1 MRFIKKNEEVL
12 GLSICKKGQIMENQ
26 KNEFDD
32 IILEKSN
39 KSEKVKKILLRVIAL
54 VILFLA
60 IMIVMKLINGSGDE
74 NTQNQSVLPSEP
86 IATQDNN
93 NDTSFESMPITDN
106 TSAEDQFEALRKQ
119 FQDEQNTTQNT
130 TTSSLNN
137 NDSTNF
143 AIPDQ
148 EVPAEP
154 TATTS
159 ENTTPQASAPK
170 QEVKQTAKP
179 KEEAKKQI
187 AVKKEK
193 ESAKQ
198 TPKKEQNANDL
209 FKNVDAKPVHPS
221 GLASGIYVQIF
232 SVSNLD
238 QKSKEL
244 ASVKQKGYDYK
255 LYKTTVGGKE
265 ITKVL
270 IGPFEKTDIAA
281 ELAKIRKDI
290 AKDAFSFTLK

>member
-1 MRFIKKNEEVL
+1 
-12 GLSICKKGQIMENQ
+12 MENQ

-130 TTSSLNN
+130 TASSSNN

-143 AIPDQ
+143 AMPDQ

-154 TATTS
+154 TAATS
-159 ENTTPQASAPK
+159 ENTAPQASAPK
-170 QEVKQTAKP
+170 QEVKQTVKP

-244 ASVKQKGYDYK
+244 VSVKQKGYDYK

-270 IGPFEKTDIAA
+270 IGPFEKADIAA

>member
-1 MRFIKKNEEVL
+1 
-12 GLSICKKGQIMENQ
+12 MENQ

-130 TTSSLNN
+130 TTSSSNN
-137 NDSTNF
+137 NDSANF
-143 AIPDQ
+143 AMPDQ

-154 TATTS
+154 TTTAS

-170 QEVKQTAKP
+170 QEVKQTVKP
-179 KEEAKKQI
+179 KEEVKKQT

-193 ESAKQ
+193 ESTKQ

-270 IGPFEKTDIAA
+270 IGPFEKADIAA

>member
-1 MRFIKKNEEVL
+1 
-12 GLSICKKGQIMENQ
+12 MENQ

-119 FQDEQNTTQNT
+119 FQDEQNTT
-130 TTSSLNN
+130 TSSSNN
-137 NDSTNF
+137 NDTANF
-143 AIPDQ
+143 AMPDQ

-154 TATTS
+154 TATAS

-179 KEEAKKQI
+179 KEEAKKQT

-270 IGPFEKTDIAA
+270 IGPFEKADIAA

>member
-93 NDTSFESMPITDN
+93 DDTSFESMPITDN

-119 FQDEQNTTQNT
+119 FQDEQNTT
-130 TTSSLNN
+130 TSSSNN
-137 NDSTNF
+137 NDSANF
-143 AIPDQ
+143 AMPEQ

-159 ENTTPQASAPK
+159 ENTTPQASVPK
-170 QEVKQTAKP
+170 Q
-179 KEEAKKQI
+179 EAKKQI

-232 SVSNLD
+232 SVNNLD

-270 IGPFEKTDIAA
+270 IGPFEKADIAA

>member
-86 IATQDNN
+86 MATQDNN

-119 FQDEQNTTQNT
+119 FQDEQNTT
-130 TTSSLNN
+130 TSSSNN
-137 NDSTNF
+137 NDTTNF
-143 AIPDQ
+143 AMPDQ

-154 TATTS
+154 IATAS
-159 ENTTPQASAPK
+159 ETTPQASTPK

-179 KEEAKKQI
+179 KEEAKKQT

-270 IGPFEKTDIAA
+270 IGPFEKADIAA

>member
-1 MRFIKKNEEVL
+1 
-12 GLSICKKGQIMENQ
+12 MENQ

-143 AIPDQ
+143 AMPDQ

-154 TATTS
+154 TATTL

-270 IGPFEKTDIAA
+270 IGPFEKADIAA

>member
-1 MRFIKKNEEVL
+1 
-12 GLSICKKGQIMENQ
+12 MENQ

-130 TTSSLNN
+130 TASSSNN

-143 AIPDQ
+143 AMPDQ

-154 TATTS
+154 TTATS
-159 ENTTPQASAPK
+159 ENTAPQASAPK
-170 QEVKQTAKP
+170 QEVKQTVKP

-270 IGPFEKTDIAA
+270 IGPFEKADIAA

>member
-1 MRFIKKNEEVL
+1 
-12 GLSICKKGQIMENQ
+12 MENQ

-130 TTSSLNN
+130 TASSSNN

-143 AIPDQ
+143 AMPDQ
-148 EVPAEP
+148 EVPAES
-154 TATTS
+154 TAATS
-159 ENTTPQASAPK
+159 ENTAPQASAPK
-170 QEVKQTAKP
+170 QEVKQTVKP

-270 IGPFEKTDIAA
+270 IGPFEKADIAA

>member
-1 MRFIKKNEEVL
+1 
-12 GLSICKKGQIMENQ
+12 MENQ

-39 KSEKVKKILLRVIAL
+39 KSEKIKKILLRVIAL

-130 TTSSLNN
+130 TASSSNN

-143 AIPDQ
+143 AMPDQ

-154 TATTS
+154 TAATS
-159 ENTTPQASAPK
+159 ENTAPQASAPK
-170 QEVKQTAKP
+170 QEVKQTVKP
-179 KEEAKKQI
+179 KEEAKKQT

-193 ESAKQ
+193 ESTKQ

-270 IGPFEKTDIAA
+270 IGPFEKADIAA

>member
-1 MRFIKKNEEVL
+1 
-12 GLSICKKGQIMENQ
+12 MENQ

-130 TTSSLNN
+130 TASSSNN

-143 AIPDQ
+143 AMPDQ
-148 EVPAEP
+148 EIPSESTV
-154 TATTS
+154 TTS
-159 ENTTPQASAPK
+159 ENTAPQASAPK
-170 QEVKQTAKP
+170 QEVKQTVKP
-179 KEEAKKQI
+179 KEEAKKQTV
-187 AVKKEK
+187 VKKEK

-255 LYKTTVGGKE
+255 LYKTVVGGKE

-270 IGPFEKTDIAA
+270 IGPFEKADIAA

>member
-1 MRFIKKNEEVL
+1 
-12 GLSICKKGQIMENQ
+12 MENQ

-106 TSAEDQFEALRKQ
+106 TSAEDQFEVLRKQ

-130 TTSSLNN
+130 TTSSSNN
-137 NDSTNF
+137 NDTTNF
-143 AIPDQ
+143 AMPDQ

-159 ENTTPQASAPK
+159 ANTTPQASTPK
-170 QEVKQTAKP
+170 QEVTQTAKS
-179 KEEAKKQI
+179 KEEAKKQT

-255 LYKTTVGGKE
+255 LYKTTVGSKE

-270 IGPFEKTDIAA
+270 IGPFEKADIAA

>member
-1 MRFIKKNEEVL
+1 MENVFNAQNIEFLMQGLFLTLKIALATCIISIVFGTFLAITKNYGDRLSKFLAACYIDIFRNTPLLLWMLAACFVL
-12 GLSICKKGQIMENQ
+12 PVFFGQFPQAFWGTIGFSLYTSSVMAEIIRGGLNSIPKGQFEAAYSQ
-26 KNEFDD
+26 GFGKFFT
-32 IILEKSN
+32 LF

-130 TTSSLNN
+130 TTSSSNN
-137 NDSTNF
+137 NDTTNF
-143 AIPDQ
+143 AMPDQ

-159 ENTTPQASAPK
+159 ANTTPQASTPK
-170 QEVKQTAKP
+170 QEVTQTAKS
-179 KEEAKKQI
+179 KEEAKNKQ
-187 AVKKEK
+187 
-193 ESAKQ
+193 
-198 TPKKEQNANDL
+198 L
-209 FKNVDAKPVHPS
+209 
-221 GLASGIYVQIF
+221 
-232 SVSNLD
+232 
-238 QKSKEL
+238 
-244 ASVKQKGYDYK
+244 
-255 LYKTTVGGKE
+255 
-265 ITKVL
+265 
-270 IGPFEKTDIAA
+270 
-281 ELAKIRKDI
+281 
-290 AKDAFSFTLK
+290 

>member
-1 MRFIKKNEEVL
+1 
-12 GLSICKKGQIMENQ
+12 MENQ

-130 TTSSLNN
+130 TASSSNN

-143 AIPDQ
+143 AMPDQ

-154 TATTS
+154 TAATS
-159 ENTTPQASAPK
+159 ENTAPQASAPK
-170 QEVKQTAKP
+170 QEVKQTVKP
-179 KEEAKKQI
+179 KEEAKKQT

-193 ESAKQ
+193 ESTKQ

-255 LYKTTVGGKE
+255 LYKTTVVGKE

-270 IGPFEKTDIAA
+270 IGPFEKADIAA

>member
-1 MRFIKKNEEVL
+1 MEKKE
-12 GLSICKKGQIMENQ
+12 
-26 KNEFDD
+26 NEFDD

-39 KSEKVKKILLRVIAL
+39 KSEKIKKILLRVIAL

-60 IMIVMKLINGSGDE
+60 IMIVMKLINGGGDE

-86 IATQDNN
+86 IATQDGN
-93 NDTSFESMPITDN
+93 NDTSFESMPITDS

-119 FQDEQNTTQNT
+119 FQDEQNATSNT
-130 TTSSLNN
+130 IAPSSNN
-137 NDSTNF
+137 NDSANF
-143 AIPDQ
+143 TMPDQ

-154 TATTS
+154 TTPENATQTNVS
-159 ENTTPQASAPK
+159 K
-170 QEVKQTAKP
+170 QEQTQTAKP
-179 KEEAKKQI
+179 KDEVKKPTI
-187 AVKKEK
+187 VKKEPV
-193 ESAKQ
+193 KQ
-198 TPKKEQNANDL
+198 TSQKEQNANDL

-255 LYKTTVGGKE
+255 LYKATVGGKE

-270 IGPFEKTDIAA
+270 IGPFEKEKVAA
-281 ELAKIRKDI
+281 ELAKIRKDV

>member
-1 MRFIKKNEEVL
+1 
-12 GLSICKKGQIMENQ
+12 
-26 KNEFDD
+26 
-32 IILEKSN
+32 
-39 KSEKVKKILLRVIAL
+39 
-54 VILFLA
+54 
-60 IMIVMKLINGSGDE
+60 MIVMKLINGSGDE

-130 TTSSLNN
+130 TASSSNN

-143 AIPDQ
+143 AMPDQ

-154 TATTS
+154 TAATS
-159 ENTTPQASAPK
+159 ENTAPQASAPK
-170 QEVKQTAKP
+170 QEVKQTVKP
-179 KEEAKKQI
+179 KEEAKKQT

-193 ESAKQ
+193 ESTKQ

-270 IGPFEKTDIAA
+270 IGPFEKADIAA

>member
-1 MRFIKKNEEVL
+1 
-12 GLSICKKGQIMENQ
+12 MENQ

-39 KSEKVKKILLRVIAL
+39 KSEKVKKILLRVMAL

-74 NTQNQSVLPSEP
+74 NTQNQSLLPSEP
-86 IATQDNN
+86 VTIQDSN

-130 TTSSLNN
+130 TTFSSNN
-137 NDSTNF
+137 NDSASFTM
-143 AIPDQ
+143 PDQ
-148 EVPAEP
+148 EAPAESN
-154 TATTS
+154 TVTS
-159 ENTTPQASAPK
+159 ENTTPQASTSR
-170 QEVKQTAKP
+170 QEAKQT
-179 KEEAKKQI
+179 I
-187 AVKKEK
+187 VKKETT
-193 ESAKQ
+193 KQ
-198 TPKKEQNANDL
+198 TPKREQNANEL
-209 FKNVDAKPVHPS
+209 FKNVDAKPMHPS

-255 LYKTTVGGKE
+255 LYKTTVSGKE

-270 IGPFEKTDIAA
+270 IGPFEKANIAA

>member
-1 MRFIKKNEEVL
+1 
-12 GLSICKKGQIMENQ
+12 MENQ

-130 TTSSLNN
+130 TTSSSNN
-137 NDSTNF
+137 NDTTNF
-143 AIPDQ
+143 AMPDQ

-154 TATTS
+154 IATTS
-159 ENTTPQASAPK
+159 ANTTPQASAPK
-170 QEVKQTAKP
+170 QEVKQTA
-179 KEEAKKQI
+179 
-187 AVKKEK
+187 VKKEK
-193 ESAKQ
+193 ESTKQ

-270 IGPFEKTDIAA
+270 IGPFEKADIAA

>member
-1 MRFIKKNEEVL
+1 
-12 GLSICKKGQIMENQ
+12 MENQ

-74 NTQNQSVLPSEP
+74 NTQHQSVLPSEP

-130 TTSSLNN
+130 TASSSNN

-143 AIPDQ
+143 AMPDQ

-154 TATTS
+154 TAATS
-159 ENTTPQASAPK
+159 ENTSPQASAPK
-170 QEVKQTAKP
+170 QEVKQTVKP
-179 KEEAKKQI
+179 KEEAKKQT

-193 ESAKQ
+193 ESTKQ

-270 IGPFEKTDIAA
+270 IGPFEKADIAA

>member
-1 MRFIKKNEEVL
+1 
-12 GLSICKKGQIMENQ
+12 MENQ

-86 IATQDNN
+86 MATQDNN

-130 TTSSLNN
+130 TASSSNN

-143 AIPDQ
+143 TMPDQ
-148 EVPAEP
+148 EIPSEP
-154 TATTS
+154 TVTTS
-159 ENTTPQASAPK
+159 ENTAPQASAPK
-170 QEVKQTAKP
+170 QEVKQTVKP
-179 KEEAKKQI
+179 KEEAKKQTV
-187 AVKKEK
+187 VKKEK

-255 LYKTTVGGKE
+255 LYKTVVGGKE

-270 IGPFEKTDIAA
+270 IGPFEKADIAA

>member
-1 MRFIKKNEEVL
+1 
-12 GLSICKKGQIMENQ
+12 MENQ

-60 IMIVMKLINGSGDE
+60 IMIVMKLIKGSGDE

-130 TTSSLNN
+130 TTSSSNN

-143 AIPDQ
+143 AMPDQ

-154 TATTS
+154 TVTAS
-159 ENTTPQASAPK
+159 ENTTSQTSAPK

-179 KEEAKKQI
+179 KEEVKKQT

-270 IGPFEKTDIAA
+270 IGPFEKADIAA

>member
-1 MRFIKKNEEVL
+1 
-12 GLSICKKGQIMENQ
+12 MENQ

-143 AIPDQ
+143 AMSDQ
-148 EVPAEP
+148 EVPAEL

-270 IGPFEKTDIAA
+270 IGPFEKADIAA

>member
-1 MRFIKKNEEVL
+1 
-12 GLSICKKGQIMENQ
+12 MENQ

-119 FQDEQNTTQNT
+119 FQDEQNTTQNI

-143 AIPDQ
+143 AMPDQ

-154 TATTS
+154 TATIS

-270 IGPFEKTDIAA
+270 IGPFEKADIAA

>member
-1 MRFIKKNEEVL
+1 
-12 GLSICKKGQIMENQ
+12 MENQ

-143 AIPDQ
+143 AMSDQ

-270 IGPFEKTDIAA
+270 IGPFEKADIAA

>member
-1 MRFIKKNEEVL
+1 
-12 GLSICKKGQIMENQ
+12 MENQ

-130 TTSSLNN
+130 TASSSNN

-143 AIPDQ
+143 AMPDQ

-154 TATTS
+154 TAATS
-159 ENTTPQASAPK
+159 ENTAPQASAPK
-170 QEVKQTAKP
+170 QEVKQTVKP

-209 FKNVDAKPVHPS
+209 FKNVDAKPVYPS

-270 IGPFEKTDIAA
+270 IGPFEKADIAA

>member
-1 MRFIKKNEEVL
+1 
-12 GLSICKKGQIMENQ
+12 MENQ

-60 IMIVMKLINGSGDE
+60 IMIVMKLIKGSGDE

-119 FQDEQNTTQNT
+119 FQDEQNTTQST
-130 TTSSLNN
+130 TTSSSNN

-143 AIPDQ
+143 AMPDQ

-154 TATTS
+154 TVTAS

-170 QEVKQTAKP
+170 QEVKQIAKP
-179 KEEAKKQI
+179 KEEVKKQI

-270 IGPFEKTDIAA
+270 IGPFEKADIAA

>member
-1 MRFIKKNEEVL
+1 
-12 GLSICKKGQIMENQ
+12 MENQ

-119 FQDEQNTTQNT
+119 FQDEQNITQNT
-130 TTSSLNN
+130 TASSSNN

-143 AIPDQ
+143 AMPDQ

-154 TATTS
+154 TAATS
-159 ENTTPQASAPK
+159 ENTAPQASAPK
-170 QEVKQTAKP
+170 QEVKQTVKP

-209 FKNVDAKPVHPS
+209 FKNIDAKPVHPS

-270 IGPFEKTDIAA
+270 IGPFEKADIAA

>member
-119 FQDEQNTTQNT
+119 FQDEQNTT
-130 TTSSLNN
+130 TSSSNN

-143 AIPDQ
+143 AMPEQ

-170 QEVKQTAKP
+170 Q
-179 KEEAKKQI
+179 EAKKQI

-232 SVSNLD
+232 SVNNLD

-270 IGPFEKTDIAA
+270 IGPFEKADIAA